1 MNSRTNI
8 DSLEEEGDYLINP
21 SDVII
26 GKAVGQ
32 GQFGSVYIGK
42 YFGDFVAVKKQ
53 VCEAKGLQ
61 AYLQRE
67 INVLK
72 RVQHDHIMSYYGAYD
87 VLHECGIERSLF
99 IVSEFCQGGDLLD
112 LLVDHDE
119 ALGWKFRISIASQAA
134 SAIDYM
140 HQNNI
145 IHRDIKSS
153 NILLNQDWQCKI
165 CDFGLARE
173 VDRDASDRF
182 ANYCKFYG
190 LNLMSCLNFAHD

>member
-1 MNSRTNI
+1 MNSRKNT

-26 GKAVGQ
+26 GKPVGQ

-119 ALGWKFRISIASQAA
+119 ALGWKFRINIASQAA

-153 NILLNQDWQCKI
+153 NILLNQDWHCKI

-173 VDRDASDRF
+173 VDRDTSDRF
-182 ANYCKFYG
+182 VRRF
-190 LNLMSCLNFAHD
+190 SCLLA